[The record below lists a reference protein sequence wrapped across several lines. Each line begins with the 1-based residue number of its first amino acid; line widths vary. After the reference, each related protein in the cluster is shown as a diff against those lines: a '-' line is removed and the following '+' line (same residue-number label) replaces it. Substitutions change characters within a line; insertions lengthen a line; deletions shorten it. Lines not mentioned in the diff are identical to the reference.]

1 MSLENALE
9 TAKQLLE
16 DQGEGMPMSP
26 PGTSVE
32 KKKKAGGDAET
43 ADGKGAESADGI
55 SPMFAKPLEKGQ
67 LGKAHSTDLSDM
79 DSEEEYGSE
88 EEMAGKKQLKK
99 MMAGAGMSEEFVEKA
114 SEIFDHAVDLRV
126 DQVRDQL
133 SNEFETA
140 IEEHKEHLATKLDDY
155 LSYVVENWM
164 GENQVAVESGIRSD
178 INESFMRGLKQLF
191 ESHYVTMPEER
202 YDLVD
207 GLNNRIEALE
217 DRLNESLEKNIELSK
232 GVVKAQ
238 AEAIYENAARDL
250 SSIDEEKFRKMAE
263 NVDFDNIEEFSASIQ
278 NLKEN
283 FFEGEDGV
291 VTPML
296 TEEIQTLSEE
306 EAAQEN
312 QADLTPQ
319 MSKYASMLNRMS
331 HADTNR
337 TQH

>member
-9 TAKQLLE
+9 TAKQILE
-16 DQGEGMPMSP
+16 EEQGMMAT

-32 KKKKAGGDAET
+32 KKKEGSGDAET
-43 ADGKGAESADGI
+43 ADGKGAESSDGVT
-55 SPMFAKPLEKGQ
+55 PMFAKPLEKGE
-67 LGKAHSTDLSDM
+67 LGKTHSTDLSDKE
-79 DSEEEYGSE
+79 SEEEGAKA
-88 EEMAGKKQLKK
+88 EMAGKKELKK
-99 MMAGAGMSEEFVEKA
+99 MMASAGMSEEFVEKA

-126 DQVRDQL
+126 DQVRDEL

-140 IEEHKEHLATKLDDY
+140 IEEHKDHLATKLDDY
-155 LSYVVENWM
+155 LAYVVENWM

-191 ESHYVTMPEER
+191 ESHYVTMPEGR

-217 DRLNESLEKNIELSK
+217 DKLNESVEKNIELSK

-238 AEAIYENAARDL
+238 AEAIYESTARDL
-250 SSIDEEKFRKMAE
+250 SSVDEEKFRKMAE
-263 NVDFDNIEEFSASIQ
+263 NVDFDNIEEFTSSLQ

-306 EAAQEN
+306 EAEQDTAAEV
-312 QADLTPQ
+312 TPQ
-319 MSKYASMLNRMS
+319 MSRYTAMLNRMTD
-331 HADTNR
+331 ADSNR

>member
-217 DRLNESLEKNIELSK
+217 DKLNESLEKNIELSK

-250 SSIDEEKFRKMAE
+250 SSIDEEKLEKWQAP
-263 NVDFDNIEEFSASIQ
+263 VLITLKIQ
-278 NLKEN
+278 FITSKSEKNYS
-283 FFEGEDGV
+283 GEDGV

-331 HADTNR
+331 HADSNR

>member
-1 MSLENALE
+1 
-9 TAKQLLE
+9 
-16 DQGEGMPMSP
+16 
-26 PGTSVE
+26 
-32 KKKKAGGDAET
+32 
-43 ADGKGAESADGI
+43 
-55 SPMFAKPLEKGQ
+55 
-67 LGKAHSTDLSDM
+67 
-79 DSEEEYGSE
+79 
-88 EEMAGKKQLKK
+88 
-99 MMAGAGMSEEFVEKA
+99 
-114 SEIFDHAVDLRV
+114 
-126 DQVRDQL
+126 
-133 SNEFETA
+133 
-140 IEEHKEHLATKLDDY
+140 
-155 LSYVVENWM
+155 
-164 GENQVAVESGIRSD
+164 
-178 INESFMRGLKQLF
+178 MRGLKQLF

-263 NVDFDNIEEFSASIQ
+263 NVDFDNIEEFSASIE

-283 FFEGEDGV
+283 FFESEDGV

-306 EAAQEN
+306 EADQEN
-312 QADLTPQ
+312 QAELTPQ

-331 HADTNR
+331 HADSNR

>member
-9 TAKQLLE
+9 TAKQILE
-16 DQGEGMPMSP
+16 KEEGMMAT

-32 KKKKAGGDAET
+32 KKKKGGGDAET
-43 ADGKGAESADGI
+43 ADGKGSETVDGVT
-55 SPMFAKPLEKGQ
+55 PMFAKPLEKGE
-67 LGKAHSTDLSDM
+67 LGKTHSTDLSDKE
-79 DSEEEYGSE
+79 SEEEYGAE
-88 EEMAGKKQLKK
+88 AEMAGKKELKK

-133 SNEFETA
+133 SSEFETA

-207 GLNNRIEALE
+207 GLNNRIESLE
-217 DRLNESLEKNIELSK
+217 DKLNESIEKNIELSK

-238 AEAIYENAARDL
+238 AEAIYENSARDL
-250 SSIDEEKFRKMAE
+250 SSVDEEKFRKMAE
-263 NVDFDNIEEFSASIQ
+263 NVDFDNIEEFTSSLQ

-306 EAAQEN
+306 EAEQDTAAEV
-312 QADLTPQ
+312 TPQ
-319 MSKYASMLNRMS
+319 MSRYTAMLNRMTD
-331 HADTNR
+331 ADSNR

>member
-1 MSLENALE
+1 
-9 TAKQLLE
+9 
-16 DQGEGMPMSP
+16 
-26 PGTSVE
+26 
-32 KKKKAGGDAET
+32 
-43 ADGKGAESADGI
+43 
-55 SPMFAKPLEKGQ
+55 
-67 LGKAHSTDLSDM
+67 
-79 DSEEEYGSE
+79 
-88 EEMAGKKQLKK
+88 
-99 MMAGAGMSEEFVEKA
+99 
-114 SEIFDHAVDLRV
+114 
-126 DQVRDQL
+126 
-133 SNEFETA
+133 
-140 IEEHKEHLATKLDDY
+140 
-155 LSYVVENWM
+155 
-164 GENQVAVESGIRSD
+164 
-178 INESFMRGLKQLF
+178 MRGLKQLF

-263 NVDFDNIEEFSASIQ
+263 NVDFDNIEEFSSSLQ

-312 QADLTPQ
+312 QAELTPR

-331 HADTNR
+331 HADSNR

>member
-9 TAKQLLE
+9 TAKQILE

-32 KKKKAGGDAET
+32 KKKKGGGDAET
-43 ADGKGAESADGI
+43 ADGKGAETSDGVT
-55 SPMFAKPLEKGQ
+55 PMFAKPLEKGE
-67 LGKAHSTDLSDM
+67 LGKTHSTDLSDKE
-79 DSEEEYGSE
+79 SEEEYGSE

-126 DQVRDQL
+126 DQVRNDL
-133 SNEFETA
+133 SAEFESS

-217 DRLNESLEKNIELSK
+217 EKLNESLEKNIDLSK

-263 NVDFDNIEEFSASIQ
+263 NVDFDNIEEFSASIE

-296 TEEIQTLSEE
+296 TEEIQILSEE
-306 EAAQEN
+306 EADQQN
-312 QADLTPQ
+312 QADLTPR

-331 HADTNR
+331 HADSNR
-337 TQH
+337 SQH